1 MHRPLASVGGLLLA
15 ATVVATLGAAP
26 ATAVGGGAPAEP
38 GALPFLARIAVGDDR
53 SCTGSLV
60 EAQWLL
66 TAADCFAEPGRPVVA
81 GAPPRPTTAV
91 IGGDA
96 ASPGRTLPVAE
107 IRPYA
112 GRDLV
117 LARLALRTSG
127 ITPVPIGTTA
137 PAAGEVLR
145 AAGYGRTGAEWVPD
159 RPHTATFTVRGVT
172 PTTVDIVGTD
182 PERSSTCKGD
192 AGGPALRESG
202 TGPQLVA
209 VHSLSWQHG
218 CLGVTQ
224 EQTGAIEARADDLAE
239 WVRLTTR
246 PPATA
251 FTTSYVNHGSGIGA
265 FDLLDVR
272 DQVVAFDYTGSGRP
286 DHLLLYRPGAGI
298 AYLVKRSGTGY
309 VRVLSS
315 ADGIGGFDLRSAA
328 DRVVPFDYNGTG
340 KLDHLVVYRPG
351 SGTAFIVRKGA
362 GNTFTRVYASSTGLG
377 TFDLRSAADQV
388 VAFDYAGTGRRDH
401 LLLYRPGHGIAYV
414 VKRSGTT
421 MVTAFA
427 SHAGI
432 GGFDLSDPRDRAVP
446 YDYDGSGRADHLV
459 FYRPGAGSVSIVER
473 SGSAFARVFASGTG
487 IGGYSL
493 ADNRDQLVAYDY
505 EQTGRP
511 DHLIAYR
518 PGVGAAYVLKR
529 GGTSFTRI
537 SASMEG
543 IGGFDLKVAR
553 DRIVPFDDEGAGSPL
568 QLLVYRPGNGI
579 AYVMGRF
586 RPPAA

>member
-1 MHRPLASVGGLLLA
+1 VHRPVARLGGLLLA

-26 ATAVGGGAPAEP
+26 AAAVSGGAPAEP
-38 GALPFLARIAVGDDR
+38 GAYPFLARIAVGDDR

-66 TAADCFAEPGRPVVA
+66 TAADCFADAGRPATA
-81 GAPPRPTTAV
+81 GPPPRPTTAV
-91 IGGDA
+91 IGRDA
-96 ASPGRTLPVAE
+96 ASTGQTLPVAE
-107 IRPYA
+107 LRPYA

-127 ITPVPIGTTA
+127 ITPVLIDATA
-137 PAAGEVLR
+137 PAAGDLLR
-145 AAGYGRTGAEWVPD
+145 AAGYGRTGTEWVPD
-159 RPHTATFTVRGVT
+159 RPHTATFTVRAVT
-172 PTTVDIVGTD
+172 PTTLDIAGTD
-182 PERSSTCKGD
+182 PDRTSTCKGD

-202 TGPQLVA
+202 AGVQLVA

-224 EQTGAIEARADDLAE
+224 DQTGSIEARADDLAE
-239 WVRLTTR
+239 WVRLATR

-251 FTTSYVNHGSGIGA
+251 FTTSYVSQGGGIGT
-265 FDLLDVR
+265 FDLLDAR
-272 DQVVAFDYTGSGRP
+272 DQVVAFDYTGSGRQ

-298 AYLVKRSGTGY
+298 AYVVKRSGNAY
-309 VRVLSS
+309 VRVFSS
-315 ADGIGGFDLRSAA
+315 ADGIGGFDLRNAA

-340 KLDHLVVYRPG
+340 KLDHLVAYRPG
-351 SGTAFIVRKGA
+351 YGTAYIVKKGA
-362 GNTFTRVYASSTGLG
+362 GNTFTRVSASSTGLG
-377 TFDLRSAADQV
+377 TFDLRNAADQV

-401 LLLYRPGHGIAYV
+401 LLLYRPGAGIAYV
-414 VKRSGTT
+414 VRRSGTT
-421 MVTAFA
+421 MVNVFA

-432 GGFDLSDPRDRAVP
+432 GGFDLSDARDRAVP

-459 FYRPGAGSVSIVER
+459 FYRPGAGSVAIVER
-473 SGSAFARVFASGTG
+473 SGSAFARVFGSGTG

-518 PGVGAAYVLKR
+518 PGVGAAYLLKR
-529 GGTSFTRI
+529 SGTTFTRV
-537 SASMEG
+537 STSMAG
-543 IGGFDLKVAR
+543 LGGFDLKVAR

-586 RPPAA
+586 RPPAD